1 MDSKFLSVYIYFSI
15 GQILNLMLYTFLKIT
30 FRNFLRQKL
39 YTFLNIFGLALGL
52 AATIII
58 ITFSTHELTY
68 DQFHE
73 KSESIFMAYKERITP
88 NGTQATY
95 DTWVPMGERLVTE
108 YPDVINS
115 TRFFTDNS
123 IFEVNDER
131 FEGSLAYSDQ
141 SLFQMFD
148 FDLTK
153 GDINNPFPIKNAII
167 LSQEMATKYFGD
179 TDPLG
184 KTIKIDFERVYE
196 VTGVLSA
203 IPNNSSIQIDH
214 LISLKTIPEYPKYEN
229 NWGGSFLSTY
239 VQLDNPEKAAE
250 LEAKSPDLIKNI
262 WDAEV
267 QSRTNF
273 KLLPLKQVYSTIIRD
288 TDIAYI
294 LLYIA
299 ACILIISCINFINLF
314 ASSALGRSKEVAV
327 KKVIGSSRKQL
338 IRQFLGESLVI
349 SVISMGIA
357 TVLASICLPFI
368 NSAFDLELAFDFTHS
383 STLAVLVG
391 LTLILS
397 ILSGAYPA
405 YLISKFGIISSLKGS
420 FNKSLKGNSL
430 RDYMIAFQF
439 VVSILLIVGTLVIN
453 DQISF
458 MQTTDMGFQKDNQV
472 VIPLSLRDFENG
484 DSTTITR
491 IETFKN
497 ELSMHSDVISTT
509 TSKNIPT
516 NWTDSYLFVRPDGW
530 EGDPLRMAY
539 TYHDAKFFE
548 TYGIEIIDGKNFNDD
563 SYGDQRES
571 VVMNKSAMEAF
582 GFTNVDGKVIQIG
595 NNRLNVVGVV
605 DNFNFETMRDDV
617 RPILHFHRVPSN
629 ATHNYLTLNTRPGKA
644 KAVID
649 FAESK
654 WSILNSTL
662 PFEYSFIDE
671 NIARMYESENRLL
684 LMSTIFSAVAIIIA
698 CLGLFGIV
706 SYNVEKRKKEIGI
719 RKVLGAS
726 IYSIVKLM
734 SKRFAA
740 LIVIGF
746 IISVPLGI
754 YYLNHWLNGFAYHIE
769 ISPEVFVITIIV
781 VLAVAMIT
789 VSVKT
794 IQAGL
799 TNPVN
804 VLKED

>member
-1 MDSKFLSVYIYFSI
+1 
-15 GQILNLMLYTFLKIT
+15 MLQTFLKIT

-88 NGTQATY
+88 NETQATY
-95 DTWVPMGERLVTE
+95 DTWVPMGERLVSE
-108 YPDVINS
+108 YPEVVNS

-123 IFEVNDER
+123 IFEVNEER
-131 FEGSLAYSDQ
+131 FEGSLAYSDEA
-141 SLFQMFD
+141 LFQMFD
-148 FDLTK
+148 FGLAK
-153 GDINNPFPIKNAII
+153 GDSKNPFPIKNAII

-179 TDPLG
+179 AEPLG
-184 KTIKIDFERVYE
+184 QTLRIDFDRVYE
-196 VTGVLSA
+196 VTGVINS
-203 IPNNSSIQIDH
+203 IPTNSSIQIDH
-214 LISLKTIPEYPKYEN
+214 LISLKTIPEYPEYEN
-229 NWGGSFLSTY
+229 NWGGSFLNTY
-239 VQLDNPEKAAE
+239 VQLDNSKNAKD
-250 LEAKSPDLIKNI
+250 LESKFPDLIKNI

-273 KLLPLKQVYSTIIRD
+273 KLLPLKQVYRTTIGD

-299 ACILIISCINFINLF
+299 AGILIISCINFINLF
-314 ASSALGRSKEVAV
+314 ASSTLGRSKEVAV

-338 IRQFLGESLVI
+338 MRQFLAESLVI
-349 SVISMGIA
+349 STLSMGIA
-357 TVLASICLPFI
+357 TVLVSICLPFI
-368 NSAFDLELAFDFTHS
+368 NSAFDLRLSIGFNNAG
-383 STLAVLVG
+383 TLAILIG
-391 LTLILS
+391 LTLIIS

-439 VVSILLIVGTLVIN
+439 IVSILLIVGTLVIN

-458 MQTTDMGFQKDNQV
+458 MQNTDMGFQKENQV
-472 VIPLSLRDFENG
+472 VIPLSLRDFESS

-491 IETFKN
+491 VETFKN
-497 ELSMHSDVISTT
+497 ELASHSDVISTT
-509 TSKNIPT
+509 TSRNIPT
-516 NWTDSYLFVRPDGW
+516 NWTNSYLFVRPDGW

-539 TYHDAKFFE
+539 TYHDAKFFG

-571 VVMNKSAMEAF
+571 VIMNKSAMEAF
-582 GFTNVDGKVIQIG
+582 GFTDVEGKVIQIG
-595 NNRLNVVGVV
+595 NTRLNVVGVV
-605 DNFNFETMRDDV
+605 DNFNFETMRDNV

-629 ATHNYLTLNTRPGKA
+629 AAHNYLTLNTRPGKA
-644 KAVID
+644 KEVLD

-654 WSILNSTL
+654 WPMLNSTL
-662 PFEYSFIDE
+662 PFDYSFIDE
-671 NIARMYESENRLL
+671 SIALMYESENRLL
-684 LMSTIFSAVAIIIA
+684 LMSTIFSGVAIVIA

-734 SKRFAA
+734 STRFAS
-740 LIVIGF
+740 LILIGF
-746 IISVPLGI
+746 IISVPVGL
-754 YYLNHWLNGFAYHIE
+754 YYLNDWLSGFAYHIE
-769 ISPEVFVITIIV
+769 ISPMVFVITIIA

-799 TNPVN
+799 ANPVN

>member
-1 MDSKFLSVYIYFSI
+1 
-15 GQILNLMLYTFLKIT
+15 MLQTFLKIT

-68 DQFHE
+68 DQFHK

-88 NGTQATY
+88 NETQATY
-95 DTWVPMGERLVTE
+95 DTWVPMGERLVSE
-108 YPDVINS
+108 YPEVVNS

-123 IFEVNDER
+123 IFEVNEER
-131 FEGSLAYSDQ
+131 FEGSLAYSDEA
-141 SLFQMFD
+141 LFQMFD
-148 FDLTK
+148 FNLAK
-153 GDINNPFPIKNAII
+153 GDSKNPFPIKNAII

-179 TDPLG
+179 AEPLG
-184 KTIKIDFERVYE
+184 QTLRIDFDRVYE
-196 VTGVLSA
+196 VTGILSS
-203 IPNNSSIQIDH
+203 IPTNSSIQIDH
-214 LISLKTIPEYPKYEN
+214 LISLKTIPQYPEYEN
-229 NWGGSFLSTY
+229 NWGGSFLNTY
-239 VQLDNPEKAAE
+239 VQLDNPKNAKD
-250 LEAKSPDLIKNI
+250 LESKFPDLIKNI

-273 KLLPLKQVYSTIIRD
+273 KLLPLKQVYSTTIGD

-299 ACILIISCINFINLF
+299 VGILIISCINFINLF
-314 ASSALGRSKEVAV
+314 ASSTLGRSKEVAV

-338 IRQFLGESLVI
+338 MRQFLGESLVI
-349 SVISMGIA
+349 STLSMGIA
-357 TVLASICLPFI
+357 TVLVSICLPFI
-368 NSAFDLELAFDFTHS
+368 NSAFDLQLTVGFNNAG
-383 STLAVLVG
+383 TLAILTG
-391 LTLILS
+391 LTLVIS
-397 ILSGAYPA
+397 ILSGVYPA

-439 VVSILLIVGTLVIN
+439 IVSILLIVGTLVIN

-458 MQTTDMGFQKDNQV
+458 MQNTDMGFQKENQV
-472 VIPLSLRDFENG
+472 VIPLSLRDFESS

-491 IETFKN
+491 VETFKN
-497 ELSMHSDVISTT
+497 ELASHSDVISTT
-509 TSKNIPT
+509 TSRNIPT
-516 NWTDSYLFVRPDGW
+516 NWTNSYLFVRPDGW

-539 TYHDAKFFE
+539 TYHDVKFFE

-571 VVMNKSAMEAF
+571 VIMNKSAMEAF
-582 GFTNVDGKVIQIG
+582 GFTDVEGKVIQIG
-595 NNRLNVVGVV
+595 NTRLNVVGVV
-605 DNFNFETMRDDV
+605 DNFNFETMRDNV

-629 ATHNYLTLNTRPGKA
+629 AAHNYLTLKTRPGKA
-644 KAVID
+644 IEVLD

-654 WSILNSTL
+654 WPMLNSTL
-662 PFEYSFIDE
+662 PFDYSFIDE
-671 NIARMYESENRLL
+671 SIALMYESENRLL
-684 LMSTIFSAVAIIIA
+684 LMSTIFSGVAIVIA

-734 SKRFAA
+734 STRFAS
-740 LIVIGF
+740 LILIGF
-746 IISVPLGI
+746 IISVPVGL
-754 YYLNHWLNGFAYHIE
+754 YYLNDWLSGFAYHIE
-769 ISPEVFVITIIV
+769 ISPMVFVITIIA

-789 VSVKT
+789 VSAKT

-799 TNPVN
+799 ANPVN

>member
-1 MDSKFLSVYIYFSI
+1 
-15 GQILNLMLYTFLKIT
+15 MLQTFLKIT

-88 NGTQATY
+88 NETQATY
-95 DTWVPMGERLVTE
+95 DTWVPMGERLVSE
-108 YPDVINS
+108 YPEVVNS

-131 FEGSLAYSDQ
+131 FEGSLAYSDEA
-141 SLFQMFD
+141 LFQMFD
-148 FDLTK
+148 FGLAK
-153 GDINNPFPIKNAII
+153 GDSKNPFPIKNAII

-179 TDPLG
+179 AEPLG
-184 KTIKIDFERVYE
+184 QTLRIDFDRVYE
-196 VTGVLSA
+196 VTGVINS
-203 IPNNSSIQIDH
+203 IPTNSSIQIDH
-214 LISLKTIPEYPKYEN
+214 LISLKTIPEYPEYEN
-229 NWGGSFLSTY
+229 NWGGSFLNTY
-239 VQLDNPEKAAE
+239 VQLDNPKNAKD
-250 LEAKSPDLIKNI
+250 LESKFPDLIKNI

-273 KLLPLKQVYSTIIRD
+273 KLLPLKQVYRTTIGD

-299 ACILIISCINFINLF
+299 AGILIISCINFINLF
-314 ASSALGRSKEVAV
+314 ASSTLGRSKEVAV

-338 IRQFLGESLVI
+338 MRQFLAESLVI
-349 SVISMGIA
+349 STLSMGIA
-357 TVLASICLPFI
+357 TVLVSICLPFI
-368 NSAFDLELAFDFTHS
+368 NSAFDLRLSIGFNNAG
-383 STLAVLVG
+383 TLAILIG
-391 LTLILS
+391 LTLIIS

-439 VVSILLIVGTLVIN
+439 IVSILLIVGTLVIN

-458 MQTTDMGFQKDNQV
+458 MQNTDMGFQKENQV
-472 VIPLSLRDFENG
+472 VIPLSLRDFESS

-491 IETFKN
+491 VETFKN
-497 ELSMHSDVISTT
+497 ELASHSDVISTT
-509 TSKNIPT
+509 TSRNIPT
-516 NWTDSYLFVRPDGW
+516 NWTNSYLFVRPDGW

-539 TYHDAKFFE
+539 TYHDAKFFG

-571 VVMNKSAMEAF
+571 VIMNKSAMEAF
-582 GFTNVDGKVIQIG
+582 GFTDVEGKVIQIG
-595 NNRLNVVGVV
+595 NTRLNVVGVV
-605 DNFNFETMRDDV
+605 DNFNFETMRDNV

-629 ATHNYLTLNTRPGKA
+629 AAHNYLTLNTRPGKA
-644 KAVID
+644 KEVLD

-654 WSILNSTL
+654 WPMLNSTL
-662 PFEYSFIDE
+662 PFDYSFIDE
-671 NIARMYESENRLL
+671 SIALMYESENRLL
-684 LMSTIFSAVAIIIA
+684 LMSTIFSGVAIVIA

-734 SKRFAA
+734 STRFAS
-740 LIVIGF
+740 LILIGF
-746 IISVPLGI
+746 IISVPVGL
-754 YYLNHWLNGFAYHIE
+754 YYLNDWLSGFAYHIE
-769 ISPEVFVITIIV
+769 ISPMVFVITIIA

-789 VSVKT
+789 VSAKT

-799 TNPVN
+799 ANPVN

>member
-1 MDSKFLSVYIYFSI
+1 
-15 GQILNLMLYTFLKIT
+15 MLYTFLKIT

-88 NGTQATY
+88 NETQSTY
-95 DTWVPMGERLVTE
+95 DTWVPMGERLVSE
-108 YPDVINS
+108 YPEVVNS

-131 FEGSLAYSDQ
+131 FEGRLAYSDEA
-141 SLFQMFD
+141 LFQMFD
-148 FDLTK
+148 FGLAK
-153 GDINNPFPIKNAII
+153 GDTKNPFPIKNAIV
-167 LSQEMATKYFGD
+167 LSKAMATKYFGNAE
-179 TDPLG
+179 PLG
-184 KTIKIDFERVYE
+184 QTLRIDFDRVYE
-196 VTGVLSA
+196 VTGVLNP
-203 IPNNSSIQIDH
+203 IPTNSSIQIDH
-214 LISLKTIPEYPKYEN
+214 LISIKTIPEYPEYEN
-229 NWGGSFLSTY
+229 NWGGSFLNTY
-239 VQLDNPEKAAE
+239 VQLDDPNHVKD
-250 LEAKSPDLIKNI
+250 LEAKFPDLIKNI

-267 QSRTNF
+267 QNRTNF
-273 KLLPLKQVYSTIIRD
+273 KLLPLKQVYSTTIGD

-299 ACILIISCINFINLF
+299 AGILIISCINFINLF
-314 ASSALGRSKEVAV
+314 ASSTLGRSKEVAV

-338 IRQFLGESLVI
+338 MRQFLGESLVI
-349 SVISMGIA
+349 STLSMGIA
-357 TVLASICLPFI
+357 TLLVSIWLPFI
-368 NSAFDLELAFDFTHS
+368 NSAFDLQ
-383 STLAVLVG
+383 LAVGFNNAGTLVILIG
-391 LTLILS
+391 LTLIIS

-439 VVSILLIVGTLVIN
+439 IVSILLIVGTLVIN

-458 MQTTDMGFQKDNQV
+458 MQTSDMGFQKENQV
-472 VIPLSLRDFENG
+472 VIPLSLRDFENS

-497 ELSMHSDVISTT
+497 ELANHSDVILTT
-509 TSKNIPT
+509 TSRNIPT
-516 NWTDSYLFVRPDGW
+516 NWTNSYLFVKPDGW

-548 TYGIEIIDGKNFNDD
+548 TYGIEIIEGKNFNDD

-571 VVMNKSAMEAF
+571 VIMNKSAMEAF
-582 GFTNVDGKVIQIG
+582 GFTGVEGKVIQIG
-595 NNRLNVVGVV
+595 NTRLNVVGVI
-605 DNFNFETMRDDV
+605 DNFNFETMRDNV

-629 ATHNYLTLNTRPGKA
+629 ATHNYLTINTRPGKA

-649 FAESK
+649 FAESN
-654 WSILNSTL
+654 WPMLNSTL
-662 PFEYSFIDE
+662 PFDYTFIDE

-684 LMSTIFSAVAIIIA
+684 LMSTIFSGVAIVIA

-734 SKRFAA
+734 SKRFAS
-740 LIVIGF
+740 LILIGF
-746 IISVPLGI
+746 IISVPVGV
-754 YYLNHWLNGFAYHIE
+754 YYLNDWLNGFAYHIE
-769 ISPEVFVITIIV
+769 ISPLVFVITIIA

-789 VSVKT
+789 ISVKT

>member
-1 MDSKFLSVYIYFSI
+1 
-15 GQILNLMLYTFLKIT
+15 MLQTFLKIT
-30 FRNFLRQKL
+30 FRSFLRQKL

-68 DQFHE
+68 DQYHE

-88 NGTQATY
+88 NETQATY

-108 YPDVINS
+108 YPEAINS

-123 IFEVNDER
+123 LFEIGDER
-131 FEGSLAYSDQ
+131 FEGSLAYSDE

-148 FDLTK
+148 FDLIK
-153 GDINNPFPIKNAII
+153 GDVNNPFPIKNAII

-179 TDPLG
+179 ADPIG
-184 KTIKIDFERVYE
+184 KTLRIDFERVYE
-196 VTGVLSA
+196 VTGVLRP
-203 IPNNSSIQIDH
+203 IPTNSSIQIDH
-214 LISLKTIPEYPKYEN
+214 LISLKTIPEYPDYEN
-229 NWGGSFLSTY
+229 NWGGSFLHTY
-239 VQLDNPEKAAE
+239 VQLDNPNNAAS
-250 LEAKSPDLIKNI
+250 LEAKFPDLIKNI

-267 QSRTNF
+267 QNRTNF
-273 KLLPLKQVYSTIIRD
+273 KLLPLHNVYSTIIGD

-299 ACILIISCINFINLF
+299 AGILLISSINFINLF

-338 IRQFLGESLVI
+338 ARQFLGESLVV
-349 SVISMGIA
+349 SSISMGIA
-357 TVLASICLPFI
+357 ILLVSLCLPFI
-368 NSAFDLELAFDFTHS
+368 NSAFDLQLAVGFNQF
-383 STLAVLVG
+383 STIAVLVS
-391 LTLILS
+391 LTLIIS
-397 ILSGAYPA
+397 MLSGAYPA
-405 YLISKFGIISSLKGS
+405 YLISRFGIISSLKGS
-420 FNKSLKGNSL
+420 FDKSMGKNNL
-430 RDYMIAFQF
+430 RDLMIAFQF

-458 MQTTDMGFQKDNQV
+458 MQNTDMGFKKDNQV
-472 VIPLSLRDFENG
+472 AIPLSLRDFESS

-497 ELSMHSDVISTT
+497 EIAKHSDVISIT
-509 TSKNIPT
+509 TSRNIPT
-516 NWTDSYLFVRPDGW
+516 DWTNSYLFVRPDGW
-530 EGDPLRMAY
+530 DGDPLRMAY

-548 TYGIEIIDGKNFNDD
+548 TYGIEIIQGSNFNDD
-563 SYGDQRES
+563 AYGDQRES
-571 VVMNKSAMEAF
+571 AVLNKSAMEAF
-582 GFTNVDGKVIQIG
+582 GFEDIEGKAIRIG
-595 NNRLNVVGVV
+595 NNRINVVGVI
-605 DNFNFETMRDDV
+605 DNFNFETMRDEV
-617 RPILHFHRVPSN
+617 RPIIHFHRVPSN
-629 ATHNYLTLNTRPGKA
+629 AAHSYLTINARPGKA
-644 KAVID
+644 KTIID

-662 PFEYSFIDE
+662 PFDYAFIDE
-671 NIARMYESENRLL
+671 NVATMYESESRLL
-684 LMSTIFSAVAIIIA
+684 LMSTIFSTVAIIIA

-726 IYSIVKLM
+726 IYSIVQLM

-740 LIVIGF
+740 LILIGF
-746 IISVPLGI
+746 VVSVPIGI
-754 YYLNHWLNGFAYHIE
+754 YYLNDWLNGFAYHIE
-769 ISPEVFVITIIV
+769 ISPMVFGITILA

-789 VSVKT
+789 VSAKT

-799 TNPVN
+799 ANPVN